1 MKIAKK
7 WETENKKKSGC
18 VQLDFNKKGGLGGG
32 GEIRTHGSFKAST
45 VFKTAAFNRSATPP
59 LGEVHFIR
67 FLSKSVTIEE
77 NYLIFKNDEI
87 I

>member
-1 MKIAKK
+1 MLTCGDLRQVAQKRH
-7 WETENKKKSGC
+7 G
-18 VQLDFNKKGGLGGG
+18 GGG